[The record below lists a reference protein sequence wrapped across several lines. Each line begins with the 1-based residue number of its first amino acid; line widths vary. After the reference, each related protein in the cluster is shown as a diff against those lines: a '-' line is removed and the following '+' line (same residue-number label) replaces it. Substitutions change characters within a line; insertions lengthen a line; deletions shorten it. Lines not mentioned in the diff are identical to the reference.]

1 MKTKNKKM
9 DIIQYSKSMDKN
21 LRLINKNKNLKEILQ
36 DFNNINSKILRYRQ
50 IENLLNYIKTKDSE
64 KKPEDINS
72 DKEKEI
78 LLEEMK
84 LLQNRLYKSNI
95 ENNSKKNVKEVMK
108 DMFGKRD
115 VHNTRRYFPKAK
127 IKLKHL
133 KNLNDMN
140 MNFSERQIERE
151 ERHKRLSN
159 NICSTERNINQTKKK
174 LERNYTL
181 ESEKNKNVNYMN
193 YASNCVKFKHPQFYL
208 LNLSN
213 VNSKKHLPPIK
224 INKVKM
230 VNLFCKNNNYL
241 KNEEQKR
248 NKFEKY
254 MVAMQM
260 GGISKFKVNE

>member
-36 DFNNINSKILRYRQ
+36 DFNNINSKILRYQQ

>member
-36 DFNNINSKILRYRQ
+36 DFNNINSKILRYQQ

-159 NICSTERNINQTKKK
+159 NICSTERNTNQTKKK

>member
-36 DFNNINSKILRYRQ
+36 DFNNINSKILRYQQ

-115 VHNTRRYFPKAK
+115 VHNIRRYFPKAK

-193 YASNCVKFKHPQFYL
+193 YASNFVKFKHPQFYL
-208 LNLSN
+208 LNTSN
-213 VNSKKHLPPIK
+213 INNKKHLPPIK
-224 INKVKM
+224 LNKVKM
-230 VNLFCKNNNYL
+230 VDILCKNNDYM
-241 KNEEQKR
+241 KRKEQKR

-254 MVAMQM
+254 MIAMQM
-260 GGISKFKVNE
+260 AGIAKFKVNG

>member
-9 DIIQYSKSMDKN
+9 DIIQYSKSMDNN

-36 DFNNINSKILRYRQ
+36 DFNNINSKILRYQQ

-159 NICSTERNINQTKKK
+159 NICSTERNVNQIKKK
-174 LERNYTL
+174 LERNYT
-181 ESEKNKNVNYMN
+181 
-193 YASNCVKFKHPQFYL
+193 
-208 LNLSN
+208 
-213 VNSKKHLPPIK
+213 
-224 INKVKM
+224 
-230 VNLFCKNNNYL
+230 
-241 KNEEQKR
+241 
-248 NKFEKY
+248 
-254 MVAMQM
+254 
-260 GGISKFKVNE
+260 

>member
-1 MKTKNKKM
+1 
-9 DIIQYSKSMDKN
+9 MDKN

-36 DFNNINSKILRYRQ
+36 DFNNINSKILRYQQ

>member
-36 DFNNINSKILRYRQ
+36 DFNNINSKILRYQQ

-140 MNFSERQIERE
+140 INFSERQIERE

>member
-36 DFNNINSKILRYRQ
+36 DFNNINSKILRYQQ

-140 MNFSERQIERE
+140 MNFSERQIARE
-151 ERHKRLSN
+151 ERHKLLSN

>member
-1 MKTKNKKM
+1 
-9 DIIQYSKSMDKN
+9 MDKN

-36 DFNNINSKILRYRQ
+36 DFNNINSKILRYQQ

-248 NKFEKY
+248 N
-254 MVAMQM
+254 
-260 GGISKFKVNE
+260 

>member
-36 DFNNINSKILRYRQ
+36 DFNNINSKILRYQQ

-78 LLEEMK
+78 LLEDMK

>member
-36 DFNNINSKILRYRQ
+36 DFNNINSKILRYQQ

-133 KNLNDMN
+133 KNLNDIN

>member
-36 DFNNINSKILRYRQ
+36 DFNNINSKILRYQQ

-133 KNLNDMN
+133 KNLN
-140 MNFSERQIERE
+140 
-151 ERHKRLSN
+151 
-159 NICSTERNINQTKKK
+159 ICSTERNVNQIKKK

-230 VNLFCKNNNYL
+230 VNLFCPIKINKVKMVNLFCKNNNYL

>member
-36 DFNNINSKILRYRQ
+36 DFNNINSKILRYQQ

-78 LLEEMK
+78 LLEDMK

-159 NICSTERNINQTKKK
+159 NICSTERNVNQNKKK

>member
-1 MKTKNKKM
+1 
-9 DIIQYSKSMDKN
+9 
-21 LRLINKNKNLKEILQ
+21 
-36 DFNNINSKILRYRQ
+36 
-50 IENLLNYIKTKDSE
+50 
-64 KKPEDINS
+64 
-72 DKEKEI
+72 
-78 LLEEMK
+78 MK

-159 NICSTERNINQTKKK
+159 NICSTERNVNQNKKK

>member
-36 DFNNINSKILRYRQ
+36 DFNNINSKILRYQQ

-72 DKEKEI
+72 DTEKEI

>member
-36 DFNNINSKILRYRQ
+36 DFNNINSKILRYQQ

-140 MNFSERQIERE
+140 MNFSERQE

>member
-36 DFNNINSKILRYRQ
+36 DFNNINSKILRYQQ

-254 MVAMQM
+254 MVAMQI

>member
-36 DFNNINSKILRYRQ
+36 DFNNINSKILRYQQ

-254 MVAMQM
+254 MVAMQIS
-260 GGISKFKVNE
+260 GISKFKVNE

>member
-9 DIIQYSKSMDKN
+9 DIIQDSKSMDKN

-36 DFNNINSKILRYRQ
+36 DFNNINSKILRYQQ

-78 LLEEMK
+78 LLEDMK

-159 NICSTERNINQTKKK
+159 NICSTERNVNQIKKK